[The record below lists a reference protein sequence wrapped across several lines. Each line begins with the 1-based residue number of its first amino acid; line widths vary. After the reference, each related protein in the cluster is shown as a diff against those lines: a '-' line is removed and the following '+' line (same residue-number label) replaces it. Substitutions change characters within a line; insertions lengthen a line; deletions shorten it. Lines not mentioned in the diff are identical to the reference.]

1 MGNRHGKFHHLVEHG
16 ESWTVE
22 TQLGQIRNARPMND
36 KASVSIV
43 SWIDRVILVLWLRSI
58 VQNNSSFLLSLRD
71 TSNEN
76 IFPKDLALRF
86 SYNSRRIGTLVLT
99 KISFQKEK
107 PRKSFR
113 CERWK
118 IESNRRLNTVKLDEK
133 ERERGGEYC
142 NNIIRCWLLLAQRYR
157 KSWLKSGQPRRPQKW
172 NRVESARQSLYA

>member
-43 SWIDRVILVLWLRSI
+43 SFLFCGFAP
-58 VQNNSSFLLSLRD
+58 SSKTILLSSSPCAIQVTRTFFQKISRLD
-71 TSNEN
+71 
-76 IFPKDLALRF
+76 

-118 IESNRRLNTVKLDEK
+118 IESNRCLNTVKLDEK

>member
-1 MGNRHGKFHHLVEHG
+1 MANRERWRHNWGKSVTRAP
-16 ESWTVE
+16 WTIKRACRSCR
-22 TQLGQIRNARPMND
+22 G
-36 KASVSIV
+36 SIV
-43 SWIDRVILVLWLRSI
+43 SFLFCGFAP
-58 VQNNSSFLLSLRD
+58 SSKTILLSSSPCAIQVTRTFFQKISRLD
-71 TSNEN
+71 
-76 IFPKDLALRF
+76 

-118 IESNRRLNTVKLDEK
+118 IESNRRLNTVKLDER

-142 NNIIRCWLLLAQRYR
+142 NNIIRCWLLFAQRYR

>member
-1 MGNRHGKFHHLVEHG
+1 MANRERWRHNWGKSVMRAP
-16 ESWTVE
+16 WTIKRACRSCR
-22 TQLGQIRNARPMND
+22 G
-36 KASVSIV
+36 SIV
-43 SWIDRVILVLWLRSI
+43 SFLFCGFAP
-58 VQNNSSFLLSLRD
+58 SSKTILLSSSPCAIQVTRTFFQKISRLD
-71 TSNEN
+71 
-76 IFPKDLALRF
+76 